1 MHLRIYPGH
10 GTLIMFAL
18 ILFRFY
24 VHAFK
29 TKVYTGSTVISVEVY
44 MPKSFFFLIPKYSWF
59 IDRIAWSLFYA
70 CCEKGIWPDSF
81 TKKQRVNTHS
91 KFSLELHKQSS
102 GTRQI
107 TFKHKVLLNSINFH
121 FFHCFSLNGF
131 EGCSTIPV
139 FKSFNKL
146 SSPCLNIFLCKVKQG
161 SKNFKTLLSQ
171 ILFNNTPTN
180 SSFDRHIL

>member
-1 MHLRIYPGH
+1 MHS
-10 GTLIMFAL
+10 
-18 ILFRFY
+18 
-24 VHAFK
+24 K
-29 TKVYTGSTVISVEVY
+29 QKVYTGSTVISVEVY
-44 MPKSFFFLIPKYSWF
+44 MPKSFFFLIPKYSWL
-59 IDRIAWSLFYA
+59 DSIAWSLFYA

-81 TKKQRVNTHS
+81 TKSRGLTTHS
-91 KFSLELHKQSS
+91 KFSLELHKQTS

-121 FFHCFSLNGF
+121 LFHCFSLNGF

-146 SSPCLNIFLCKVKQG
+146 SSPCLNIFLCKAKQG
-161 SKNFKTLLSQ
+161 SKNFKTLWSQ
-171 ILFNNTPTN
+171 ILFNNTPMN

>member
-1 MHLRIYPGH
+1 MLWYYLDFMYMHSKQKY
-10 GTLIMFAL
+10 TLVA
-18 ILFRFY
+18 
-24 VHAFK
+24 
-29 TKVYTGSTVISVEVY
+29 VISVEVY

-81 TKKQRVNTHS
+81 TKSRGLIGIVNFPWNYTNKLQAQGKSHLNT
-91 KFSLELHKQSS
+91 KFFLIQY
-102 GTRQI
+102 
-107 TFKHKVLLNSINFH
+107 FFH
-121 FFHCFSLNGF
+121 FFHCFSLNSF

-146 SSPCLNIFLCKVKQG
+146 SSPCLNIFLCKAKQG
-161 SKNFKTLLSQ
+161 SKNFKTLWSQ